1 MVLRTPD
8 PVALS
13 IGPFEVRWYGLCFA
27 GGIALVWLIMRL
39 LARDRAWGIR
49 SDYVD
54 GVMVWNSMALVVGG
68 RVGEMLFYRTG
79 QWLADPWSVLDI
91 DRGGMSFFGGM
102 IGVAIALFAYERTHG
117 IPSWRLF
124 DLTAVATPLGLGLG
138 RVGNWL
144 NGEFLGPIT
153 HVAWATIGPTG
164 ELRHPVA
171 IYEALTE
178 GFLLFLLLFGALC
191 IFKIQRASGVATAS
205 FLICYSFI
213 RFLLEPFRSEAARF
227 IVLDVSISQYF
238 CILFF
243 VVGIAILLQAIIRK
257 G

>member
-1 MVLRTPD
+1 MALRTPD

-13 IGPFEVRWYGLCFA
+13 VGSFEVRWYGLCFA
-27 GGIALVWLIMRL
+27 GGIALVWLTMRL
-39 LARDRAWGIR
+39 LTRDRAWGIR

-68 RVGEMLFYRTG
+68 RVGEMLFYQTG

-102 IGVAIALFAYERTHG
+102 IGVAITLTVYERAHG

-124 DLTAVATPLGLGLG
+124 DLTAVAAPLGLGLG

-144 NGEFLGPIT
+144 NGEFLGPT
-153 HVAWATIGPTG
+153 TNLAWATIAPSG
-164 ELRHPVA
+164 ELRHPVVL
-171 IYEALTE
+171 YQALME
-178 GFLLFLLLFGALC
+178 GFLLFLLLFGVIS
-191 IFKIQRASGVATAS
+191 IFKVQRSGGIAVAI
-205 FLICYSFI
+205 FLIFSSI
-213 RFLLEPFRSEAARF
+213 SRF
-227 IVLDVSISQYF
+227 ILDPLRPDSTAVGFLNISVSQYL

-243 VVGIAILLQAIIRK
+243 MIGAIILAK
-257 G
+257 IVVLKE